1 MAKTIGLVQGH
12 YECRSLDETLPIFTD
27 LLALEVVERYDGQ
40 AIVKHPNTEWRLV
53 IHEGGSDAVS
63 GQGIGSPG
71 DDPRDPPV

>member
-1 MAKTIGLVQGH
+1 M
-12 YECRSLDETLPIFTD
+12 DETLPIFTD

-53 IHEGGSDAVS
+53 IHEGGS